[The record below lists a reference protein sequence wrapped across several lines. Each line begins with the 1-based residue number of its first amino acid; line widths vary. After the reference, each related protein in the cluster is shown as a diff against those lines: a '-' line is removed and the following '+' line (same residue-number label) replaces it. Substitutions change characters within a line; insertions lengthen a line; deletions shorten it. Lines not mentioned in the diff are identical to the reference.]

1 MFTTTGKQESRVKE
15 EQGVGVWT
23 PTQHLPRM
31 RIFLGLVGRFSQE
44 GPEGPRGISRS
55 IGRSFKCP
63 FQIVTLHQH
72 L

>member
-31 RIFLGLVGRFSQE
+31 RIFLGPGWWDASPKKGLRAPEASLDPLVG
-44 GPEGPRGISRS
+44 PLNVH
-55 IGRSFKCP
+55 FK
-63 FQIVTLHQH
+63 L
-72 L
+72 